1 MHATPYSESSVVAKV
16 FTRHLGLRS
25 YIIKGVRGRS
35 GKVKQNLLQP
45 LSALDMVV
53 YDNPRTELNY
63 IKEISPRHPEAFMQQ
78 DNHAVAHS
86 LRFFMT
92 EVLYKDFPN
101 SPSLFSSPSPATW
114 ASSLWTTAA
123 HARLCSIFMRAVSSP
138 PLPRPPSLPI
148 SPKPSTTTLIRHSL
162 LSIFHLMS
170 ALHLS
175 MP

>member
-1 MHATPYSESSVVAKV
+1 MAKV

-63 IKEISPRHPEAFMQQ
+63 IKEISPRHPEAFVQQ

-92 EVLYKDFPN
+92 EVLYKALREAEPMPD
-101 SPSLFSSPSPATW
+101 LFDYVEESS
-114 ASSLWTTAA
+114 TAA
-123 HARLCSIFMRAVSSP
+123 HASRCSTFMRAVLSP